1 MNFENQ
7 EFFAPGH
14 RACAGCAAPIIVKWV
29 LKLAGPNTIV
39 VNATGCLE
47 VFSTPYPHTSW
58 RLPWIHVAF
67 ENASA
72 VASGIDAALKA
83 QGKREGVNI
92 IVFGGDGGTSD
103 IGLQSLSGMAE
114 RGHDIL
120 YVMYDNEAYMNT
132 GIQRSSSTPFG
143 AWTTTS
149 QVGPFNILGK
159 NEFKKPIAEIM
170 AAHKIP
176 YVATVNPAFLSDM
189 KMKIAKA
196 LEIKGPKFIHAIS
209 SCTTGWRHDPSKT
222 IEIMRL
228 ATETGIFPLW
238 EIENGDFSKMRL
250 TYIPKQR
257 KPVEEYFKPQ
267 GRFRHLFQDPE
278 KIKEIQ
284 KMVDEWW
291 AKFENKN

>member
-1 MNFENQ
+1 MSYENQ

-29 LKLAGPNTIV
+29 LKIAGPNTII

-47 VFSTPYPHTSW
+47 VFSTPYPHSSW

-83 QGKREGVNI
+83 QGKREGTNI
-92 IVFGGDGGTSD
+92 IIFGGDGGTSD

-149 QVGPFNILGK
+149 QVGPYNIMGK

-176 YVATVNPAFLSDM
+176 YVATANPAFLPDM
-189 KMKIAKA
+189 KMKIEKA
-196 LEIKGPKFIHAIS
+196 LKIKGPKFIHAIS

-222 IEIMRL
+222 VEIMRL

-238 EIENGDFSKMRL
+238 EIENGDFLKMKL
-250 TYIPKQR
+250 TYVPKQR

-267 GRFRHLFQDPE
+267 GRFRHLFQNPE